1 MNGGELFLKVVMPYF
16 IEYVRQS
23 KTIFVFNGK
32 YEVIFAASLYNQ
44 KDIQKVIDKI
54 DINTN
59 KYYLYNNID
68 EIFSDRRKSQE
79 RTLYKHNLI
88 WLRDIL
94 SRSVMIERPEH
105 LTRYNVSLNLKKEE
119 SESYAWNVLVNLEK
133 CLELSDSEVSI
144 LNLLLNNKEE

>member
-23 KTIFVFNGK
+23 KTILVFNGK
-32 YEVIFAASLYNQ
+32 YEVIFAASLTNQ
-44 KDIQKVIDKI
+44 KDIEKVVEKI
-54 DINTN
+54 DNN
-59 KYYLYNNID
+59 DKYYLYNNIN

-79 RTLYKHNLI
+79 RMLYKHNLI

-133 CLELSDSEVSI
+133 CLELSDNEVSI